1 MKNKMVQITLKSV
14 LVIENGTA
22 EEKVEG
28 VNALSVTLVAPNVTK
43 ASVTT
48 VRSIKLADNVE
59 KSMENEPFEEKLFF
73 KELILGDCILK
84 AELTAIEKVSKL
96 ERFFLK
102 SFPSALGVAVEAIP
116 GVGSIISSV
125 VGAITRSIF
134 DGGDKTEKILVIGRG
149 WMPLGATNDDGDLA
163 INLQVPKTLVLNSRP
178 FLDADGNQA
187 IKKITMQEGFVNARI
202 IFKVEDI
209 TPPSGLQL
217 LV

>member
-1 MKNKMVQITLKSV
+1 MRNKMVQITLKSV

-28 VNALSVTLVAPNVTK
+28 VNVLSVTLVAPNVTK

-48 VRSIKLADNVE
+48 VRSVKLADNVE
-59 KSMENEPFEEKLFF
+59 KNMESDPFEDKLFF
-73 KELILGDCILK
+73 KELILGDCIVK

-116 GVGSIISSV
+116 GVGSIVSSV

-149 WMPLGATNDDGDLA
+149 WMPLDATNADGDLA

-178 FLDADGNQA
+178 ALDAEGNQV
-187 IKKITMQEGFVNARI
+187 IKKITMHEGFVNAKI
-202 IFKVEDI
+202 VFKVEDI
-209 TPPSGLQL
+209 TPATPLQL